1 MLTVTKMAK
10 SNIRKTQRR
19 LDPQGPTKSLR
30 KDFETET
37 HNKFVVLR
45 REIRK
50 LLVEDDVYGIT
61 PRTPSGEVSA
71 LFNARTGEWANV
83 TETEKLR
90 LFREWLRDLMAT
102 GDASIV
108 DGYHGP
114 YIESAHLRGM
124 QSAQLS
130 IELTEADGAAGTWT
144 REPGTFAAPKRYDS
158 VERFYAKTLNLMQ
171 GLTDDVGKQMTD
183 ILATGFIEGR
193 HSRIIAG
200 RMSRALIGLERNRA
214 IVIAQ
219 TEMARA
225 YAEGQLD
232 GFDAAK
238 QESVK
243 LFAEWS
249 TAGDDRVC
257 PKCQP
262 MDGKILKIEEARGLI
277 PLHPRC
283 RCAWIPI
290 TPYDIEAKRAR
301 NRQTLLDIRKKRWE
315 RENGKMP
322 KPPAEVGSAGKRSK
336 TNLPKG

>member
-1 MLTVTKMAK
+1 MMAK
-10 SNIRKTQRR
+10 NKIKKSRR
-19 LDPQGPTKSLR
+19 RVDPQGAIR
-30 KDFETET
+30 RERREFETVT

-71 LFNARTGEWANV
+71 MFNARTGEWANV
-83 TETEKLR
+83 SEQEKLT

-102 GDASIV
+102 GEASIV

-124 QSAQLS
+124 QSVELS
-130 IELTEADGAAGTWT
+130 LELTTEADGLAGVFSTD
-144 REPGTFAAPKRYDS
+144 PASFAAPKRYDS

-183 ILATGFIEGR
+183 ILSTGFIEGR
-193 HSRIIAG
+193 HSRVIAA
-200 RMSRALIGLERNRA
+200 RMSRALIGLEKKRA

-232 GFDAAK
+232 GFEAARVDTV
-238 QESVK
+238 Q

-290 TPYDIEAKRAR
+290 TPADMEAKRKR
-301 NRQTLLDIRKKRWE
+301 ERQAILDMRKKRWE
-315 RENGKMP
+315 RENGKTP
-322 KPPAEVGSAGKRSK
+322 KAPTEVGSAGKRSR
-336 TNLPKG
+336 TQLPKG